1 MVARPRYSLGVS
13 AFRILKTRIYRSTLR
28 KCFALLE
35 SKDQKKLG
43 VMAAVQLLL
52 SLLDLLGVA
61 LVGILATLAINGI
74 DSKAPSGKV
83 ETILRLLQIDEFSL
97 QKQAAIL
104 GVSAVLLLIGRTFL
118 SVVFVRRTLFFLS
131 RRGAS
136 LSSTLFSKVI
146 SQSLQGIQK
155 RSIQEYL
162 YSITGGVEII
172 TLRILAQFVT
182 LISDGSLLLVM
193 AIGLLVVDP
202 VLAISSFITLGFV
215 SYSLYL
221 MMHARARKLGLQS
234 ARTDIRSRESITEA
248 LSTYREMTVKNRQSH
263 YVKEVSDARMEI
275 ANILAEHNFMPY
287 MSKYVIE
294 STVVIAALLISA
306 TQFLLTDAVHAVG
319 TLSVFLAAGTRIAP
333 AILRLQQGA
342 IQIQSGLGNATATL
356 EMIEEL
362 AESTGVTSFSDVFNS
377 SHVDFV
383 PKVALKN
390 LHLTYFGQLKP
401 ALEEITLQIDPGS
414 VTAIVGPSGAGK
426 TSLIDVILGVVT
438 PTSGEV
444 LISDIDS
451 KVAIAKWPGALSYV
465 PQDISIANRTIAENI
480 ALGFKVNE
488 ISEAQLWEVL
498 RIAQLEKFVRS
509 LPDGI
514 QTKVGDRGAKLSGGQ
529 RQRLG
534 IARALITKPQLL
546 VLDEATSSLDGQS
559 ELDVSD
565 AIKELKGS
573 VTVVMIAH
581 RLSTV
586 RNADQVIYME
596 DGKILARGTFNE
608 VRAEVPDFDHQ
619 AKLMG
624 L

>member
-1 MVARPRYSLGVS
+1 M
-13 AFRILKTRIYRSTLR
+13 YRSTLR
-28 KCFALLE
+28 KCFLLLE
-35 SKDQKKLG
+35 PKDQQKLG
-43 VMAAVQLLL
+43 IMVVVQLLL
-52 SLLDLLGVA
+52 SVLDLLGVA

-74 DSKAPSGKV
+74 ESKASPGKV
-83 ETILRLLQIDEFSL
+83 ETVLRLMQIDEYSL

-104 GVSAVLLLIGRTFL
+104 GVSAVLLLIGRTIL
-118 SVVFVRRTLFFLS
+118 SVIFVRRTLFFLS
-131 RRGAS
+131 RRGAT
-136 LSSTLFSKVI
+136 LSSTLFSKVV

-155 RSIQEYL
+155 HSIQEYL
-162 YSITGGVEII
+162 YSITHGVEVI

-193 AIGLLVVDP
+193 AIALLIVDP
-202 VLAISSFITLGFV
+202 ILALTSFLALGLV
-215 SYSLYL
+215 SYSLYR
-221 MMHARARKLGLQS
+221 MMYARARKLGLQN
-234 ARTDIRSRESITEA
+234 ARTDIKSRESITEA
-248 LSTYREMTVKNRQSH
+248 LSTFREMSVKNRQSY
-263 YVKEVSDARMEI
+263 YVKEVSDARMQI
-275 ANILAEHNFMPY
+275 ANILAENNFMPY

-294 STVVIAALLISA
+294 STVVVAALLISA
-306 TQFLLTDAVHAVG
+306 TQFLMTDAVSAVG

-342 IQIQSGLGNATATL
+342 IQIQSGLGSATETL

-362 AESTGVTSFSDVFNS
+362 EDATGVKNYSDAFNS
-377 SHVDFV
+377 THIDFI
-383 PKVALKN
+383 PKVVIKDLN
-390 LHLTYFGQLKP
+390 LTYFGQFKP
-401 ALEEITLQIDPGS
+401 ALKEINLQIETGS

-438 PTSGEV
+438 PTAGEV
-444 LISDIDS
+444 LISGIDS
-451 KVAIAKWPGALSYV
+451 KVAIARWPGALSYV

-480 ALGFKVNE
+480 CLGYSMKE
-488 ISEAQLWEVL
+488 IEETKLWDVL
-498 RIAQLEKFVRS
+498 KIAQLEDIVRE

-514 QTKVGDRGAKLSGGQ
+514 HTKVGDRGAKLSGGQ

-559 ELDVSD
+559 EVDVSD
-565 AIKELKGS
+565 AIKELKGT
-573 VTVVMIAH
+573 VTIVLIAH

-596 DGKILARGTFNE
+596 SGEILARGTFDE
-608 VRAEVPDFDHQ
+608 VRAKVPDFDKQ

>member
-1 MVARPRYSLGVS
+1 
-13 AFRILKTRIYRSTLR
+13 
-28 KCFALLE
+28 
-35 SKDQKKLG
+35 
-43 VMAAVQLLL
+43 
-52 SLLDLLGVA
+52 
-61 LVGILATLAINGI
+61 
-74 DSKAPSGKV
+74 
-83 ETILRLLQIDEFSL
+83 
-97 QKQAAIL
+97 
-104 GVSAVLLLIGRTFL
+104 
-118 SVVFVRRTLFFLS
+118 
-131 RRGAS
+131 
-136 LSSTLFSKVI
+136 
-146 SQSLQGIQK
+146 
-155 RSIQEYL
+155 
-162 YSITGGVEII
+162 
-172 TLRILAQFVT
+172 
-182 LISDGSLLLVM
+182 
-193 AIGLLVVDP
+193 
-202 VLAISSFITLGFV
+202 
-215 SYSLYL
+215 
-221 MMHARARKLGLQS
+221 
-234 ARTDIRSRESITEA
+234 
-248 LSTYREMTVKNRQSH
+248 
-263 YVKEVSDARMEI
+263 
-275 ANILAEHNFMPY
+275 

-362 AESTGVTSFSDVFNS
+362 AESKGVTSFSDVFNS

-383 PKVALKN
+383 PKVAIKN
-390 LHLTYFGQLKP
+390 LHLTYFGQFKP

-438 PTSGEV
+438 PTYGEV
-444 LISDIDS
+444 LISGIDS

-498 RIAQLEKFVRS
+498 KIAQLEKFVRS

-596 DGKILARGTFNE
+596 GGKILARGTFNE